1 MTTLELKKIL
11 MHRIA
16 EINDKSFLSAINT
29 IIETKSNS
37 TTYKTTAEQRKRI
50 KEGKAQIEKGEF
62 FTNEQVEKEMD
73 QWLNEK

>member
-1 MTTLELKKIL
+1 

-37 TTYKTTAEQRKRI
+37 TINNTTPEQRKRI
-50 KEGKAQIEKGEF
+50 MEGKAQI
-62 FTNEQVEKEMD
+62 
-73 QWLNEK
+73 

>member
-1 MTTLELKKIL
+1 MSGYQRCLFYIFVLNDLIITTFELKKVL

-37 TTYKTTAEQRKRI
+37 TINNTTPEQRKRI
-50 KEGKAQIEKGEF
+50 MEGKAQI
-62 FTNEQVEKEMD
+62 
-73 QWLNEK
+73 

>member
-1 MTTLELKKIL
+1 MTTLELKKVL

-37 TTYKTTAEQRKRI
+37 TIYKTTPEQRKRI
-50 KEGKAQIEKGEF
+50 MEGKAQIENGEF
-62 FTNEQVEKEMD
+62 FTNEQVEKEID

>member
-1 MTTLELKKIL
+1 

-37 TTYKTTAEQRKRI
+37 TIYKTTPEQRKRI
-50 KEGKAQIEKGEF
+50 MEGKAQIVNGEF
-62 FTNEQVEKEMD
+62 FTDEQVEKEID